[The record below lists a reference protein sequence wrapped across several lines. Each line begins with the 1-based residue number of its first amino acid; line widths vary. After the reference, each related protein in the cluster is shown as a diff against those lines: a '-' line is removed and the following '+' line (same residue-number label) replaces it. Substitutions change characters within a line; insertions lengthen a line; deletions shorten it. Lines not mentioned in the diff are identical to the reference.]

1 MKNKY
6 DFGPVVDEFNFLD
19 AIDIPPPTYTHTSLN
34 FRQTEPYK
42 QASV

>member
-19 AIDIPPPTYTHTSLN
+19 AIDIPLPTHIHTHFTQL
-34 FRQTEPYK
+34 QTNRTL
-42 QASV
+42 